1 MLKLT
6 VLPEEYITI
15 NENIVIKV
23 ERVAGG
29 KVNLAIHADK
39 SIPVVR
45 GSVLEREGAERP
57 DCLTPPSGR
66 KIKTRRDRVV
76 LWNDDK
82 TRAARRILA
91 AAERLEQQGAAEE
104 ADTIRR
110 QLAYLIPTAD
120 EMQ

>member
-45 GSVLEREGAERP
+45 GSVLEREGAQRP
-57 DCLTPPSGR
+57 DCLTPPTG
-66 KIKTRRDRVV
+66 KKVKTRRDQVI

-82 TRAARRILA
+82 TRAVKRILA
-91 AAERLEQQGAAEE
+91 AVERLEQQGPTEE
-104 ADTIRR
+104 VSIIRQ
-110 QLAYLIPTAD
+110 QLVYLVPTVD
-120 EMQ
+120 EA

>member
-45 GSVLEREGAERP
+45 GSVLEREGAQRP
-57 DCLTPPSGR
+57 DCLTPPSGKKAR
-66 KIKTRRDRVV
+66 TKRDQVI

-82 TRAARRILA
+82 DRAVKRILA
-91 AAERLEQQGAAEE
+91 AVERLEQQGAAEE
-104 ADTIRR
+104 VDTIRK
-110 QLAYLIPTAD
+110 QLAYLVPTMD
-120 EMQ
+120 GE

>member
-39 SIPVVR
+39 NIPVVR
-45 GSVLEREGAERP
+45 GKVLERDGADRP
-57 DCLTPPSGR
+57 DCLTPNHVSQTRDQRGGFSASGHR
-66 KIKTRRDRVV
+66 
-76 LWNDDK
+76 
-82 TRAARRILA
+82 
-91 AAERLEQQGAAEE
+91 
-104 ADTIRR
+104 
-110 QLAYLIPTAD
+110 
-120 EMQ
+120 

>member
-15 NENIVIKV
+15 NENVVIKI

-39 SIPVVR
+39 NIPVVR
-45 GSVLEREGAERP
+45 GKVLEREGADRP
-57 DCLTPPSGR
+57 DCLTPPSG
-66 KIKTRRDRVV
+66 KKVKTRRDRVV

-91 AAERLEQQGAAEE
+91 AAERLEQRGAAEE
-104 ADTIRR
+104 AEIIRK
-110 QLAYLIPTAD
+110 QLVYLIPTAD
-120 EMQ
+120 EV

>member
-45 GSVLEREGAERP
+45 GSVLEREGAQRP
-57 DCLTPPSGR
+57 DCLTPPSG
-66 KIKTRRDRVV
+66 KKVKTRRDRVV

-82 TRAARRILA
+82 TRAVRRILA
-91 AAERLEQQGAAEE
+91 AVESLEQQGAAEE
-104 ADTIRR
+104 VNIIRR
-110 QLAYLIPTAD
+110 QLAHLIPTP
-120 EMQ
+120 EEV